1 MPLDRRRFLQLTT
14 LGLLATAT
22 DSACAPSN
30 DGAAAASAEPRL
42 VDMLGA
48 DRVRQL
54 GAHYRAATPSES
66 TAEALRAAHARRPG
80 VRLPFVPD
88 KSTDKQIRDDFAAG
102 RTVLVD
108 GWVLSVTEA
117 RQCAL
122 YSLKSA

>member
-1 MPLDRRRFLQLTT
+1 VTLDRRRFLQLTT
-14 LGLLATAT
+14 LGLLVTAS
-22 DSACAPSN
+22 DAACSPS
-30 DGAAAASAEPRL
+30 DDVAAAASADPRL
-42 VDMLGA
+42 VGMLGA

-54 GAHYRAATPSES
+54 GAHYRAGTPSES
-66 TAEALRAAHARRPG
+66 TAAALRGALAGRG
-80 VRLPFVPD
+80 IRLPFVAA
-88 KSTDKQIRDDFAAG
+88 KSIDDRIRDDFAAG